1 MKYRHLYTS
10 LALGTSLLLGAC
22 SQQGYYTNGAELER
36 NIVTMVR
43 LAHPVSAEQD
53 GAIDLSQDSLANLES
68 FTTTNEVGYG
78 DVILFDQ
85 GADVPA
91 GRIDALAA
99 WFLRQGVT
107 VGENN
112 GVFGAMPSAGSVMVY
127 VERYTVTAPD
137 CQRWSETSV
146 SNPNNAPG
154 QPFGCTS
161 QSNLA
166 AMVANPR
173 DLVTGERAGAN
184 PDATRK
190 AVKAYRLKPVGG
202 QPQ

>member
-1 MKYRHLYTS
+1 MKHRLLYTS

-36 NIVTMVR
+36 SIVTMVR
-43 LAHPVSAEQD
+43 LAHPVRAEQD
-53 GAIDLSQDSLANLES
+53 GTADLSQDSLANLVS

-78 DVILFDQ
+78 DLILFDQ

-91 GRIDALAA
+91 ERIDALTA
-99 WFLRQGVT
+99 WFLKQGVT

-112 GVFGAMPSAGSVMVY
+112 GVFGAMPADGSVMVY

-137 CQRWSETSV
+137 CQRWSETSA

-173 DLVTGERAGAN
+173 DLVTGERDGAN

-190 AVKAYRLKPVGG
+190 AVKAYRHKPVGG
-202 QPQ
+202 QQ